1 MNNERTYPPVPSDSR
16 TEADAILE
24 HAHATG
30 KPHGPPDNCEGTPVI
45 VLPKG
50 YTAQPVPGWI
60 KRPERASGTILC
72 ETLDSFCRYVSEF
85 NEGYTRVF
93 VSVQKGLVTAILD
106 YHTTSAL
113 ADVAEGN
120 WCQHRC
126 NLVPIKSDAFQRWEA
141 VNGKAMTQSEFA
153 LFLEN
158 NLQHVFEPSGADLL
172 GIINAFEVD
181 GVMQFSK
188 VQRLQDGSVKMAFTN
203 ETRAKSGEVSVPT
216 KFAISV
222 PMFLGDDAIPITAR
236 LRYRLGAGG
245 DLKVWFELEQLP
257 EARLRSFNAMV
268 ERIAKVTEIVPFI
281 AQV

>member
-1 MNNERTYPPVPSDSR
+1 MHDNRSYPPVPSDYR
-16 TEADAILE
+16 TEADAIIE

-30 KPHGPPDNCEGTPVI
+30 VPHAPPEHYEGTPVL

-50 YTAQPVPGWI
+50 YEARPVPGWRR
-60 KRPERASGTILC
+60 RPDRPSGTVVC
-72 ETLDSFCRYVSEF
+72 ETLDSFCRYVCQFKTPCSE
-85 NEGYTRVF
+85 VF
-93 VSVQKGLVTAILD
+93 VSVQKGFLTAVLD
-106 YHTTSAL
+106 YH
-113 ADVAEGN
+113 DVDDMQGGN
-120 WCQHRC
+120 WCEHRC
-126 NLVPIKSDAFQRWEA
+126 DLVPIKSDAFQRWET
-141 VNGKAMTQSEFA
+141 VNGKPMTQSEFA

-188 VQRLQDGSVKMAFTN
+188 VQRLQDGAIKMAFTN

-222 PMFLGDDAIPITAR
+222 PMFMGDDAIPITAR
-236 LRYRLGAGG
+236 LRYRLAAGG
-245 DLKVWFELEQLP
+245 DLKLWFELEELP
-257 EARLRSFNAMV
+257 EARLRSFKLMV
-268 ERIAKVTEIVPFI
+268 DRIAQVTEIVPFL

>member
-1 MNNERTYPPVPSDSR
+1 MNERTYPPVPSESR
-16 TEADAILE
+16 TDTDAIIEAAHGGLQP
-24 HAHATG
+24 HA
-30 KPHGPPDNCEGTPVI
+30 PPEGYEGVPII

-50 YTAQPVPGWI
+50 YSATPAHPWVQRP
-60 KRPERASGTILC
+60 KRPIATITF
-72 ETLDSFCRYVSEF
+72 ETLDSFCAYIGEF
-85 NEGYTRVF
+85 DVGFSRVF
-93 VSVQKGLVTAILD
+93 VSVQKGILTAILD
-106 YHTTSAL
+106 YHHAGTDT
-113 ADVAEGN
+113 GN

-126 NLVPIKSDAFQRWEA
+126 NLVPIKSDAFARWEA
-141 VNGKAMTQSEFA
+141 VNNKPMSQSEFA

-188 VQRLQDGSVKMAFTN
+188 VQRLQDGSVKMAFSN
-203 ETRAKSGEVSVPT
+203 ETRAKSGEVNVPT

-222 PMFLGDDAIPITAR
+222 PMFLGDDPIPISAR

-245 DLKVWFELEQLP
+245 DLKLWFELEELP
-257 EARLRSFNAMV
+257 EARLRAFKAMV
-268 ERIAKVTEIVPFI
+268 EKIEEQTDVVPFL